1 MVIYL
6 VSLSPVITQ
15 KAGNILNKLVVQDEQ
30 VGKQNVTEV
39 LWLLLAA
46 LKKLLKER
54 HELRKKRLKNNGK
67 NVSLENLEFVGLKDA
82 TFFFLKPVKIK
93 LKNAL
98 N

>member
-1 MVIYL
+1 MQTLYRMMMYL
-6 VSLSPVITQ
+6 VSLSPAITQ

-39 LWLLLAA
+39 LWLLFAA

-67 NVSLENLEFVGLKDA
+67 NVSLENLEFAGLKDA
-82 TFFFLKPVKIK
+82 FFF
-93 LKNAL
+93 
-98 N
+98 